1 MKLFLAGF
9 VVAVISASVVRAQSA
24 KTVWDGVYTQA
35 QVKRGTGLFAQEC
48 ATCHGPDLKGREDL
62 KPDPAPALTAGDL
75 ALSFN
80 DLPLGA
86 LADRIRTSMPKGKG
100 NSLSPEQVADLVAFI
115 LSKNAMPAGKVD
127 LPSTADGLAAITFL
141 SAKP

>member
-9 VVAVISASVVRAQSA
+9 AVISASVVTAQSA